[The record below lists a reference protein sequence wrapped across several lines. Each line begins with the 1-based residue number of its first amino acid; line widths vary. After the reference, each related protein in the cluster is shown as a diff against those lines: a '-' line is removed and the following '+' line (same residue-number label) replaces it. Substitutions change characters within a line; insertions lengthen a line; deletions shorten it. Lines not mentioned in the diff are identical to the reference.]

1 MLAIIAPG
9 QGSQTPGMLNSWIAD
24 PSLKELL
31 ISWSDAIGL
40 DLVHLGTVADADE
53 IKDTANAQP
62 LIVATSLLGA
72 HALGIKQFDVTSG
85 HSVGELAAAALSGA
99 ISEADALTIVRARGI
114 EMAKAAA
121 ASPSG
126 MSALLGGDRAEV
138 LAAIAALNL
147 VAANDNG
154 AGQIVAAGD
163 LQALASLNENP
174 PSGARVRALAVAGA
188 FHTQYMQ
195 SAVEP
200 LASLAS
206 TIETRPVSI
215 EVISNKD
222 TEALLEKMVEERL
235 AKVKANLDK
244 AYSERDEAL
253 KRAVQLEE
261 ERKQQKLAALEAE
274 GKHKEV
280 AEMKLTEL
288 QEKLRIAE
296 ERNIKLTRDAA
307 VRDALTGL
315 DFRNERSQQ
324 MAYRDVVEQ
333 DAEYDIDLEEFSDE
347 IEPWIIDEFKKIGC
361 DTALSVLNLSVEELV
376 RRTDLEEE
384 TIVEVHSILNAEFE
398 DE

>member
-1 MLAIIAPG
+1 VLAIIAPG
-9 QGSQTPGMLNSWIAD
+9 QGAQTPGMLNSWIAD
-24 PSLKELL
+24 PLLKELL

-40 DLVHLGTVADADE
+40 DLVHLGTVADAEE

-72 HALGIKQFDVTSG
+72 HALGIKNFAVTSG

-206 TIETRPVSI
+206 SMATNPVLI
-215 EVISNKD
+215 QVISNKD
-222 TEALLEKMVEERL
+222 GQVVTDGSEILNRIINQI
-235 AKVKANLDK
+235 ANPVRWDLCMETMK
-244 AYSERDEAL
+244 SIGITGVIELPPAGTLVGLL
-253 KRAVQLEE
+253 KRAASEIE
-261 ERKQQKLAALEAE
+261 TFALKSADD
-274 GKHKEV
+274 
-280 AEMKLTEL
+280 L
-288 QEKLRIAE
+288 
-296 ERNIKLTRDAA
+296 DAA
-307 VRDALTGL
+307 R
-315 DFRNERSQQ
+315 
-324 MAYRDVVEQ
+324 
-333 DAEYDIDLEEFSDE
+333 EFA
-347 IEPWIIDEFKKIGC
+347 GRH
-361 DTALSVLNLSVEELV
+361 A
-376 RRTDLEEE
+376 
-384 TIVEVHSILNAEFE
+384 
-398 DE
+398 